1 MLGIALGLFTITAL
15 IGVALATAVFKERRS
30 SKALQFFHVCTALV
44 GSVLVIV
51 DAFTGDVRVWI
62 DIGLAVVIIAL
73 GIYLGFQRAHGLHP
87 KRLVVVH
94 GGLAVIC
101 YLILAYFVFV
111 PR

>member
-1 MLGIALGLFTITAL
+1 MLSIALGLFTITAL
-15 IGVALATAVFKERRS
+15 IGVGLATAVFKQRRS
-30 SKALQFFHVCTALV
+30 SKALQLFHVCTAAI

-51 DAFTGDVRVWI
+51 DAFTGDARVWI
-62 DIGLAVVIIAL
+62 NIGLAVVIIVL
-73 GIYLGFQRAHGLHP
+73 GTCLGFQRAHGRHP
-87 KRLVVVH
+87 KGLVVVH